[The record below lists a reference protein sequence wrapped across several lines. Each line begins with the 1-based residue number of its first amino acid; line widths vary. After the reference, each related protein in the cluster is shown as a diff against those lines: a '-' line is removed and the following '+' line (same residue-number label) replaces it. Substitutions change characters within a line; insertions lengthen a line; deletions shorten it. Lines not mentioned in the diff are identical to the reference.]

1 MGYVFDFKDAEAYD
15 RWASKDGNQQ
25 TIDLENRV
33 MMEMLRPV
41 CGDRLLDIGCGTG
54 ASLAPFLGR
63 GIQLTGVD
71 PSPYMLDIAKEKF
84 GHRVDLH
91 RAHAEDLPF
100 DDNAFE
106 YASLCLSLE
115 FADDPEK
122 ALAEACRVAKDGI
135 FVGILN
141 KYSVKAF
148 QRRVKGMFV
157 STIYNHARFFSI
169 DDIRGMFFSLL
180 GDAPVKWQTTCHF
193 PGWKNAWID
202 RLESSRW
209 LKKSPFGAFAGILA
223 RPVPRFRTRPLEL
236 KVPAT
241 PVQAKSRPVSCAEKK
256 AEGR

>member
-1 MGYVFDFKDAEAYD
+1 MGYVFDFKDAEAYAQ
-15 RWASKDGNQQ
+15 WACRDGNQRI
-25 TIDLENRV
+25 IDLENRV

-71 PSPYMLDIAKEKF
+71 PSPYMLDIAKKKF
-84 GHRVDLH
+84 GNRVDLH

-100 DDNAFE
+100 EDNAFE
-106 YASLCLSLE
+106 YAALCLCLE

-148 QRRVKGMFV
+148 QRRVKGVFV
-157 STIYNHARFFSI
+157 STIYNKARFFSI
-169 DDIRGMFFSLL
+169 GEIKEMFYSLL
-180 GDAPVKWQTTCHF
+180 GNAPVRWQTTCHF
-193 PGWKNAWID
+193 PGWRNHWID
-202 RLESSRW
+202 SLESFS
-209 LKKSPFGAFAGILA
+209 LVKKSPFGAFAGIMAL
-223 RPVPRFRTRPLEL
+223 PVPRFRTKPLEL
-236 KVPAT
+236 KVPAAK
-241 PVQAKSRPVSCAEKK
+241 PVQANSRPVSCAEKK
-256 AEGR
+256 AE